1 MMDLPNPD
9 RTDKM
14 ENLSTTSTN
23 TLHKRIISV
32 FDNTKDN
39 RPTASAVD
47 WSELVELLSV
57 HEVREEKDGLAFS
70 GTEFAPKATR
80 KKENAV
86 CVNFAVLDIDGGNK
100 DTFIANCKGLGWR
113 CLIYSTYSHAAGN
126 DCFRAVFQPSRPILP
141 HEWKVVWDA
150 MNSKLAAN
158 ADTATR
164 DISHIFYTPSHP
176 NAHKADA
183 FVIEIENGKPV
194 DVDAL
199 LATVT
204 VETVAPKSRKK
215 RGSSKSS
222 DDLSC
227 REISDEV
234 RATFADTLWYYK
246 ESFRVYENGY
256 WRKLDQRVEVT
267 KVILEQY
274 ADLSAAGAYEAT
286 ETLRILCSELAGDND
301 IHEDKDRQEA
311 MRRLICLK
319 NGTLDPL
326 TRELLPHA
334 PEHRRL
340 CALNIVWDPAAKA
353 ERFLAFLSEI
363 WGDEKDYAER
373 VDFLQEWMGY
383 LLLPSNRFERFLWLT
398 GAGANGK
405 SVLLDVMANLVGR
418 ENTTWAHLD
427 RLNRSAVRAA
437 LEGKMLNIST
447 EMNADGTLADG
458 HLKSITSGEAVDAEA
473 KYKDPYSFIPTV
485 KLVAAT
491 NHLPR
496 LKDTS
501 GGFARRACILAFNK
515 VFKPEERDANLGRTL
530 AGELTGILAWSLDG
544 LARLLER
551 GRFVPPPSSDATVQ
565 AYRIE
570 ADSVALF
577 NHEYLDP
584 CTSGTPVGTLYQA
597 YREFCTTFGFQP
609 TNVAIFGRRLSEA
622 GIETVRKSRGK
633 PIRGAKIRT
642 STEADSV
649 PSVSSTTG
657 NVVAI
662 SSMATK
668 VSVDEM
674 FADLDTTGT
683 GTEG

>member
-1 MMDLPNPD
+1 MEDLSS
-9 RTDKM
+9 T
-14 ENLSTTSTN
+14 STT
-23 TLHKRIISV
+23 TLHKRVISV
-32 FDNTKDN
+32 FANTRDN
-39 RPTASAVD
+39 RPMANAVD
-47 WSELVELLSV
+47 WSELVELLSE
-57 HEVREEKDGLAFS
+57 HDEREDKDGPAFS
-70 GTEFAPKATR
+70 GTEFKPNATR

-86 CVNFAVLDIDGGNK
+86 RVNFAVLDIDDGNK
-100 DTFIANCKGLGWR
+100 DTFIANCMALGWG
-113 CLIYSTYSHAAGN
+113 CLIYSTYSHVTGH

-141 HEWKVVWDA
+141 SEWATVWEA
-150 MNSKLAAN
+150 MNFMLGAN

-176 NAHKADA
+176 KERKADA
-183 FVIEIENGKPV
+183 FVSVIEGTKPV
-194 DVDAL
+194 DVDTL
-199 LATVT
+199 LAVNVYKTVSMKS
-204 VETVAPKSRKK
+204 PKKK
-215 RGSSKSS
+215 GSSKSS
-222 DDLSC
+222 GDLSC
-227 REISDEV
+227 RDIANEV
-234 RATFADTLWYYK
+234 REGFAGGLWYYN
-246 ESFRVYENGY
+246 ENFRAYEQGY
-256 WRKLDQRVEVT
+256 WRKLNQRVEVT

-274 ADLSAAGAYEAT
+274 TDLSAAGAYEAT
-286 ETLRILCSELAGDND
+286 ETLKIMCSELANEVA
-301 IHEDKDRQEA
+301 IQEDKARQEK

-319 NGTLDPL
+319 NGTLDPV
-326 TRELLPHA
+326 TRELLPHS

-340 CALNIVWDPAAKA
+340 CALDIVWDPAAEAK
-353 ERFLAFLSEI
+353 RFLAFLCEI
-363 WGDEKDYAER
+363 WGGEPDYAER
-373 VDFLQEWMGY
+373 VEFLQEWLGY
-383 LLLPSNRFERFLWLT
+383 LLLPSNKFERFLWLT

-405 SVLLDVMANLVGR
+405 SVLLEVMANLVGR

-427 RLNRSAVRAA
+427 RLNRTAVRAT
-437 LEGKMLNIST
+437 LEGMMLNIST

-458 HLKSITSGEAVDAEA
+458 HLKSITSGEPIDAEP

-515 VFKPEERDANLGRTL
+515 VFKPEERDVNLGQTL
-530 AGELTGILAWSLDG
+530 AGELAGILVWALDG

-577 NHEYLDP
+577 NHECLDQ
-584 CTSGTPVGTLYQA
+584 CSNGTPVGTLYQA
-597 YREFCTTFGFQP
+597 YREFCATNGFQP

-622 GIETVRKSRGK
+622 GIEILRKSRGK
-633 PIRGAKIRT
+633 PIRAAKIRRD
-642 STEADSV
+642 TEAESV
-649 PSVSSTTG
+649 PTVSSTTG

-662 SSMATK
+662 SSKATK
-668 VSVDEM
+668 VGADEM
-674 FADLDTTGT
+674 FADLDAT

>member
-1 MMDLPNPD
+1 
-9 RTDKM
+9 M
-14 ENLSTTSTN
+14 EDLSTTST
-23 TLHKRIISV
+23 TALHRRIISV
-32 FDNTKDN
+32 FANTKDN
-39 RPTASAVD
+39 LPMANDVN
-47 WSELVELLSV
+47 WSELVEFLGE
-57 HEVREEKDGLAFS
+57 HEEREEKDGPAFS
-70 GTEFAPKATR
+70 GTEFKPDATR

-86 CVNFAVLDIDGGNK
+86 RVNFAVLDIDGGNK
-100 DTFIANCKGLGWR
+100 DTFIANCKALGWG
-113 CLIYSTYSHAAGN
+113 CLIYSTYSHVTGH

-141 HEWKVVWDA
+141 SEWATVWEA
-150 MNSKLAAN
+150 MNFLLGAN

-176 NAHKADA
+176 KERKADA
-183 FVIEIENGKPV
+183 FVSVIEGAKPV
-194 DVDAL
+194 DVDTL
-199 LATVT
+199 LAANVYKTVSL
-204 VETVAPKSRKK
+204 KSGKK
-215 RGSSKSS
+215 KGSSKSS
-222 DDLSC
+222 GDLSC
-227 REISDEV
+227 RDIANEV
-234 RATFADTLWYYK
+234 REGFAGGLWYYN
-246 ESFRVYENGY
+246 ENFRAYEHGY
-256 WRKLDQRVEVT
+256 WRKLNQRVEVT

-274 ADLSAAGAYEAT
+274 TDLSAAGAYEAT
-286 ETLRILCSELAGDND
+286 ETLKIMCSELANEVA
-301 IHEDKDRQEA
+301 IQEDKARQEK

-319 NGTLDPL
+319 NGTLDPV
-326 TRELLPHA
+326 TRQLLPHS

-340 CALNIVWDPAAKA
+340 CALDIVWDPAAEA
-353 ERFLAFLSEI
+353 NRFLAFLFEI
-363 WGDEKDYAER
+363 WGDEPDYAER
-373 VDFLQEWMGY
+373 VAFLQEWLGY
-383 LLLPSNRFERFLWLT
+383 LLLPSNKFERFLWLT

-405 SVLLDVMANLVGR
+405 SVLLEVMANLVGR

-427 RLNRSAVRAA
+427 RLNRTAVRAT
-437 LEGKMLNIST
+437 LEGMMLNIST

-458 HLKSITSGEAVDAEA
+458 HLKSITSGEPIDAEP

-515 VFKPEERDANLGRTL
+515 VFKPEERDVNLGQTL
-530 AGELTGILAWSLDG
+530 AGELAGILVWALDG

-577 NHEYLDP
+577 NHECLDQ
-584 CTSGTPVGTLYQA
+584 CTNGTPVGTLYQA
-597 YREFCTTFGFQP
+597 YREFCATNGFQP

-622 GIETVRKSRGK
+622 GIEILRKSRGK
-633 PIRGAKIRT
+633 PIRAAKIRRD
-642 STEADSV
+642 TEADSV
-649 PSVSSTTG
+649 PTVSSTTG

-662 SSMATK
+662 SSKATK
-668 VSVDEM
+668 VGADEM
-674 FADLDTTGT
+674 FADLDAT

>member
-1 MMDLPNPD
+1 MDD
-9 RTDKM
+9 
-14 ENLSTTSTN
+14 LSTTST
-23 TLHKRIISV
+23 TALHKRVISL
-32 FDNTKDN
+32 FNNTKDN
-39 RPTASAVD
+39 RPAPHDVD
-47 WSELVELLSV
+47 WPDLVELLSQR
-57 HEVREEKDGLAFS
+57 EEREEKDGPAFS
-70 GTEFAPKATR
+70 GTEFKPDATR

-86 CVNFAVLDIDGGNK
+86 RVNFAVLDIDGGNK
-100 DTFIANCKGLGWR
+100 DTFIANCKALGWG
-113 CLIYSTYSHAAGN
+113 CLIYSTYSHVTGH

-141 HEWKVVWDA
+141 SEWATVWEA
-150 MNSKLAAN
+150 MNFLLVAN

-176 NAHKADA
+176 KAHKADA
-183 FVIEIENGKPV
+183 FVCVIEGTKEV
-194 DVDAL
+194 DVDTL
-199 LATVT
+199 LATAVYKT
-204 VETVAPKSRKK
+204 VSLKSRKK
-215 RGSSKSS
+215 KGSSKSS

-227 REISDEV
+227 RDIANEV
-234 RATFADTLWYYK
+234 REAFMDGLWYYN
-246 ESFRVYENGY
+246 ENFRVYENGF
-256 WRKLDQRVEVT
+256 WRKLNQRVEVT

-274 ADLSAAGAYEAT
+274 SDLSAAGAYEVT
-286 ETLRILCSELAGDND
+286 ETLKIMCSELANAVVIQD
-301 IHEDKDRQEA
+301 DKAHQEQ

-319 NGTLDPL
+319 NGTLDPV
-326 TRELLPHA
+326 TRELLPHS
-334 PEHRRL
+334 PEHRRV
-340 CALNIVWDPAAKA
+340 CALDIVWDPAAEAK
-353 ERFLAFLSEI
+353 RFQAFLFEI
-363 WGDEKDYAER
+363 WGGEPDYAER
-373 VDFLQEWMGY
+373 VEFLQEWMGY
-383 LLLPSNRFERFLWLT
+383 LLLPSNKFERFLWLT

-418 ENTTWAHLD
+418 ENTTWAHID
-427 RLNRSAVRAA
+427 RLNRTAVRAT

-458 HLKSITSGEAVDAEA
+458 HLKSITSGEPIDAEP

-515 VFKPEERDANLGRTL
+515 VFKPEERDANLGQAL
-530 AGELTGILAWSLDG
+530 AGELAGILVWALDG

-642 STEADSV
+642 STEAESV
-649 PSVSSTTG
+649 PTVSSTTG

-662 SSMATK
+662 SSKATK
-668 VSVDEM
+668 VSASEM
-674 FADLDTTGT
+674 FGDLDAT